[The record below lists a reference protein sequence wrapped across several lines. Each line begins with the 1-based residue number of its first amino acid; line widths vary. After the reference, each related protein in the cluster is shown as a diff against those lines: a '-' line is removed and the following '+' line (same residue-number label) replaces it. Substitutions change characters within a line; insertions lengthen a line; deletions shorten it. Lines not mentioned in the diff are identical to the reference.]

1 MSFRTDTGRPQRYR
15 SGRRSLAGLP
25 AWPWQRRSEEAEEVP
40 DFTGEPD
47 PSREPVPTELRMR
60 YAHRHLIVTADGL
73 WAFYLLDGVDWPMQ
87 TPAAREAV
95 IEDQMFRLADL
106 IGKRIWIRGLSN
118 PFPHQAFAKRL
129 YDDNPHRL
137 PDVMS
142 GSGSPSAR
150 TFADLV
156 DAAQRH
162 TIGLDA
168 RRPVAILGVLVS
180 TYVVRPEHLPKL
192 LSSAPIAENLGEIAR
207 VRRALTEVT
216 AAVGRAGFGGRPL
229 SAKALR
235 WVTHASVGLGT
246 PVPSALLHG
255 DTKGWTGDDV
265 PGFTNPV
272 YPTEA
277 PYAPTTVLRTMR
289 ESVQHT
295 RHVAVLHADTF
306 EERRTDNPDLLPFLA
321 WTQTLDHLV
330 EYCAVFDVLDGRSL
344 KGGAELDRRR
354 AKNIAA
360 HHEEH
365 DDDPPARVLRGI
377 ERAREVEDEVANA
390 SREVAARLRG
400 VVMLAVTGADEE
412 TTLQIAADVTVA
424 AAQEQGMHLAHDY
437 GQYDYYRAFIPGE
450 LCPMSGHITQMPAY
464 FLASGVP
471 NATSAAGDPTGFL
484 LGSIAGSHDVF
495 VFDTHGGARRNKSN
509 LVVTGGDPGC
519 GKSSLGGA
527 LADWCAT
534 RGIRTVGYDP
544 SGPWARLCDLPH
556 LRGNARHLSLTGGYQ
571 GILVPHL
578 MVLDPRAEDYDD
590 ASQYAAA
597 LAEARAERME
607 LAIDSFR
614 DLLPYTMVTGD
625 RTGAIQGTIESAVTD
640 VGGEYGTDPWAIVD
654 RLDRSGETGRMI
666 ADRLR
671 ARGQLK
677 DGALVFPAA
686 HRDVDDEP
694 GRRLVE
700 QAALTVITM
709 EGLTLPPKDQP
720 DRSLWSRQALA
731 SVPILNLG
739 SRFAMRTIY
748 ADRKPKAVLLDELG
762 ISTGGAG
769 SFSSFAVRS
778 AFDSRKWNALVG
790 LIFQNP
796 NTLMNLDAQ
805 ISNLAGAAFIGRMDE
820 TAARAGLPL
829 LRLRDDSGYHHAIT
843 RLEPGEFLVRDWH
856 SRVRK
861 VRVDRDWWHPDLRA
875 ALDTTPGGEGSYV
888 EDAGDEIFTGVA

>member
-1 MSFRTDTGRPQRYR
+1 MTNTSTHVTGRRFKLP
-15 SGRRSLAGLP
+15 SLALP
-25 AWPWQRRSEEAEEVP
+25 WRRTPTLAGELPE
-40 DFTGEPD
+40 FTGEPD
-47 PSREPVPTELRMR
+47 TARAPTPTELRMK
-60 YAHRHLIVTADGL
+60 YAHRHLIVTPEGL
-73 WAFYLLDGVDWPMQ
+73 WAFYLMDGVDWPMQ

-95 IEDQMFRLADL
+95 IADQTFRLTDL
-106 IGKRIWIRGLSN
+106 TGKRIWIRGLSN
-118 PFPHQAFAKRL
+118 PFPHHGFAKRL
-129 YDDNPHRL
+129 YDDHPDRL
-137 PDVMS
+137 PDIP
-142 GSGSPSAR
+142 GAR
-150 TFADLV
+150 SFADV
-156 DAAQRH
+156 IDAAQRH
-162 TIGLDA
+162 TIALDA

-180 TYVVRPEHLPKL
+180 DYVVKAEHLPL
-192 LSSAPIAENLGEIAR
+192 LLRSEPLGENMGEIQR
-207 VRRALTEVT
+207 VRRALAEVT
-216 AAVGRAGFGGRPL
+216 SAVARPGFAARPL

-235 WVTHASVGLGT
+235 WVVHASVGMGA
-246 PVPSALLHG
+246 PVPPALLGGHP
-255 DTKGWTGDDV
+255 KGWADEAV

-277 PYAPTTVLRTMR
+277 PYAPTTILRTMR

-306 EERRTDNPDLLPFLA
+306 DERTTDNPDVLPFLA
-321 WTQTLDHLV
+321 WTQALDHLV
-330 EYCAVFDVLDGRSL
+330 EYCGAFDVLPGRSL
-344 KGGAELDRRR
+344 KGAAELDRRR

-377 ERAREVEDEVANA
+377 DRARAVEDEVANG
-390 SREVAARLRG
+390 SREVACRLRG
-400 VVMLAVTGADEE
+400 VVMLAVTGPDEE
-412 TTLQIAADVTVA
+412 TTMQTAADVTVA
-424 AAQEQGMHLAHDY
+424 AAQEQGMHLTHDY
-437 GQYDYYRAFIPGE
+437 GQFDYYRAFIPGE
-450 LCPMSGHITQMPAY
+450 ICPMSGHITQMPAY
-464 FLASGVP
+464 FAAAAVP
-471 NATSAAGDPTGFL
+471 NATSTAGDPTGFL

-495 VFDTHGGARRNKSN
+495 LFDTHGGARRNKSN
-509 LVVTGGDPGC
+509 LVAIGGDPGC
-519 GKSSLGGA
+519 GKSSTGAA
-527 LADWCAT
+527 LAEWCAT

-544 SGPWARLCDLPH
+544 SGPWARLCSLPH
-556 LRGNARHLSLTGGYQ
+556 LAGHARHLSLTGGYK

-578 MVLDPRAEDYDD
+578 MVMDPRREDYTSD
-590 ASQYAAA
+590 ADYRAAIE
-597 LAEARAERME
+597 EARAERME

-640 VGGEYGTDPWAIVD
+640 VGGDYGTDPWAIID
-654 RLDRSGETGRMI
+654 RLDHAGDTGRMI

-671 ARGQLK
+671 ARALLK
-677 DGALVFPAA
+677 DGALVFPEH

-694 GRRLVE
+694 GKRLME
-700 QAALTVITM
+700 QAALTIITM
-709 EGLTLPPKDQP
+709 EGLTLPPKEQP

-778 AFDSRKWNALVG
+778 AFDSRKWNAMVT

-796 NTLMNLDAQ
+796 NTLMGLDTQ
-805 ISNLAGAAFIGRMDE
+805 IGNLAGAAFIGRMDE

-843 RLEPGEFLVRDWH
+843 RLEPGEFLIRDWLG
-856 SRVRK
+856 RVRK
-861 VRVDRDWWHPDLRA
+861 VYVDRGWWHPDLRD
-875 ALDTTPGGEGSYV
+875 ALDTTPGGEGTYS

>member
-1 MSFRTDTGRPQRYR
+1 MSNTTTMKRRGRLPRLPALAAPNGLWWKQRQNADTG
-15 SGRRSLAGLP
+15 A
-25 AWPWQRRSEEAEEVP
+25 VP
-40 DFTGEPD
+40 DFTPEPE
-47 PSREPVPTELRMR
+47 PGRAPVPTELRMK
-60 YAHRHLIVTADGL
+60 YAHRHLIVTPEGL

-87 TPAAREAV
+87 TPTAREGVMA
-95 IEDQMFRLADL
+95 DQTFRLADL
-106 IGKRIWIRGLSN
+106 TGKRIWIRGLSN
-118 PFPHQAFAKRL
+118 PFPHQGYARRL
-129 YDDNPHRL
+129 YEDHPDRL
-137 PDVMS
+137 PDIE
-142 GSGSPSAR
+142 GAR
-150 TFADLV
+150 TFADVV

-162 TIGLDA
+162 TLALDA
-168 RRPVAILGVLVS
+168 RRPVTVLGVLVS
-180 TYVVRPEHLPKL
+180 DYVVKAEHLPML
-192 LSSAPIAENLGEIAR
+192 LGHTPIPESQGELHR
-207 VRRALTEVT
+207 LRRALAEVT
-216 AAVGRAGFGGRPL
+216 AAVGRAGFAARPL

-235 WVTHASVGLGT
+235 WVTHASVGMGA
-246 PVPSALLHG
+246 PVPSALLGG
-255 DTKGWTGDDV
+255 DPKGWTDEAV

-277 PYAPTTVLRTMR
+277 PYAPTTILRTLR
-289 ESVQHT
+289 ESVQYT

-306 EERRTDNPDLLPFLA
+306 DERRTDNPDLLPFLA

-330 EYCAVFDVLDGRSL
+330 EYCAVFDVLPGRSL
-344 KGGAELDRRR
+344 KGAAELDRRR

-365 DDDPPARVLRGI
+365 DDDPPAAVLRGI
-377 ERAREVEDEVANA
+377 ERARAVEDEVANG
-390 SREVAARLRG
+390 SREVACRLRG
-400 VVMLAVTGADEE
+400 VVMLAVTGPDEE
-412 TTLQIAADVTVA
+412 TTLQTARDVTVA
-424 AAQEQGMHLAHDY
+424 AAQEQGMHLSHDY

-450 LCPMSGHITQMPAY
+450 VCPMSGHITQMPAY
-464 FLASGVP
+464 FLAAAVP
-471 NATSAAGDPTGFL
+471 NATSSAGDPTGFL

-495 VFDTHGGARRNKSN
+495 LFDTHGGTRRNKSN
-509 LVVTGGDPGC
+509 LVALGGDPGC

-527 LADWCAT
+527 LAEWCAV

-556 LRGNARHLSLTGGYQ
+556 LKGHARHLSLTGGYK
-571 GILVPHL
+571 GVLVPHL
-578 MVLDPRAEDYDD
+578 MVLDPRREDFDTD
-590 ASQYAAA
+590 ADYRAAME
-597 LAEARAERME
+597 EARAERME

-614 DLLPYTMVTGD
+614 DLLPYAMVTGD
-625 RTGAIQGTIESAVTD
+625 RTGAVQGAIETAVTD
-640 VGGEYGTDPWAIVD
+640 LGGDYGIDPWAIVD
-654 RLDRSGETGRMI
+654 RLHRHGGDTGKLI

-671 ARGQLK
+671 ARALLK
-677 DGALVFPAA
+677 DGALVFPEQG
-686 HRDVDDEP
+686 RDVDDDP
-694 GRRLVE
+694 GKKLME

-720 DRSLWSRQALA
+720 DRALWSRQALA

-843 RLEPGEFLVRDWH
+843 ALQPGEFLVRDWLG
-856 SRVRK
+856 RVRK
-861 VRVDRDWWHPDLRA
+861 VYIDRSWWDTDLFT
-875 ALDTTPGGEGSYV
+875 ALDTNPEGEGTYR
-888 EDAGDEIFTGVA
+888 DDDGDDIFTGVA